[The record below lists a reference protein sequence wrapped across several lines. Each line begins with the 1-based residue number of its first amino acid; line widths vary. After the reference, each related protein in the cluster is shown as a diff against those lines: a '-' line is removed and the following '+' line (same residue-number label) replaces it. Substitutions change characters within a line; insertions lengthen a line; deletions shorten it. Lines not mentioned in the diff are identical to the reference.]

1 MATTTPNFGWP
12 VPTSTDLVK
21 DGATAIEA
29 LGDGID
35 TSLVDLKGGT
45 TGQVLAKATSADM
58 DFAWVAQDDSNAIQ
72 NAIVDA
78 KGDLIAATANDT
90 PARLAVGANGETLV
104 ADSSTA
110 TGLRYNPQNALANPV
125 INGGFDIWQRGTSVA
140 VGTAFTYGPDRWQGY
155 RSGLVAGLTLSRQV
169 TGDTTNLP
177 NIQYAMRIQRDSGNS
192 SIASLA
198 IGQSFE
204 SVNSIP
210 FAGKT
215 VTLTFYARVGADY
228 SGGSTFNVGLTSGT
242 GTDQN
247 INTVAYTGA
256 VTVTN
261 PTPTLTTSWQRFSGS
276 GTVAAT
282 ATELAITAFYTPSG
296 TAGADDWVEITG
308 VQIDFGTYFSGTAP
322 TFRRTGGTIQGEL
335 AACQRYYWRTADLAS
350 SSAWMSTGL
359 AITTSSVYFGVQYPV
374 QMRVKPTVLDYA
386 FPNVT
391 LAATGYSGGTL
402 TQVANGAN
410 ANTSSISYN
419 HTSAALTVDKIYLC
433 GLAGNGYIGFGAE
446 L

>member
-104 ADSSTA
+104 AESLTS
-110 TGLRYNPQNALANPV
+110 TGLRYQVGNGLAQGT
-125 INGGFDIWQRGTSVA
+125 INGGFDIWQRSTSTSSGGYSNA
-140 VGTAFTYGPDRWQGY
+140 DRWYVDGIGFTFSRESTIVPTGSQY
-155 RSGLVAGLTLSRQV
+155 SMKLLQSSGTNTFSLNQAVETANAVA
-169 TGDTTNLP
+169 
-177 NIQYAMRIQRDSGNS
+177 
-192 SIASLA
+192 
-198 IGQSFE
+198 
-204 SVNSIP
+204 
-210 FAGKT
+210 FAGQT
-215 VTLTFYARVGADY
+215 VTLSQYIAASASTTLGFSFYYSTSVDVGPT
-228 SGGSTFNVGLTSGT
+228 GSWTQITASSGT
-242 GTDQN
+242 ASA
-247 INTVAYTGA
+247 TVSTTTFTRIAAQYA
-256 VTVTN
+256 VPSTAKSLLIVSNGTVTN
-261 PTPTLTTSWQRFSGS
+261 GTAAYIGKVQLEVGS
-276 GTVAAT
+276 V
-282 ATELAITAFYTPSG
+282 ATE
-296 TAGADDWVEITG
+296 
-308 VQIDFGTYFSGTAP
+308 
-322 TFRRTGGTIQGEL
+322 FRRAGGTIQGEL

-391 LAATGYSGGTL
+391 LAAVGYTGGTL